1 MHEPRISLGRPHH
14 PVHVFFMRGLFLNLL
29 VSSSPGAADLELS
42 PSGPLKTPQAALEA
56 ARATEKPVR
65 IFVADGTYAMA
76 EPLVFGPEDSGVTW
90 EAAPGAKPVFTGGR
104 EITGWTGS
112 KSIHA
117 WLEHPGGGLLTP
129 FRETLPRPFADRAFG
144 TPVPSSRTGP

>member
-1 MHEPRISLGRPHH
+1 MREPTISLGRPRQ
-14 PVHVFFMRGLFLNLL
+14 PVHVFFMRGLFLFLL
-29 VSSSPGAADLELS
+29 VSTTLGAADLELS
-42 PSGPLKTPQAALEA
+42 SSGPLKTPQAALEA
-56 ARATEKPVR
+56 AWAVEKPVR
-65 IFVADGTYAMA
+65 ILVADGTYAMT

-117 WLEHPGGGLLTP
+117 WLEHPGEGLLTP
-129 FRETLPRPFADRAFG
+129 FRETLPRRFADRAFG